1 VVRKRSGQLRASV
14 PDKPGTTPYDGEI
27 LGEAMQS
34 EVKEA

>member
-27 LGEAMQS
+27 LGKAMQS